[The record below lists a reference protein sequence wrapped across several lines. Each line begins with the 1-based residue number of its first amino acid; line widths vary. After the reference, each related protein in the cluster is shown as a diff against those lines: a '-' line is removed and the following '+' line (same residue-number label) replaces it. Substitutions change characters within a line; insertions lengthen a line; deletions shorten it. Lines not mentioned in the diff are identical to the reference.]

1 MRYRLKKKLV
11 PLEPGEAAI
20 PGEVLVEI
28 MSREEY
34 RKLHHTRYQD
44 HLLIKNLESAR
55 YSRADL
61 LKDCII
67 GTFVVPD
74 KRDLLGSPVIFGY
87 YMDREKLVFVDDSG
101 EVKKILHELQREQIL
116 EKTSISHLFFELLE
130 FLVKDEAEFLQS
142 YEESLTEM
150 EDRIMSGEHSRM
162 DVPASILKVRKELA
176 RISSYYGQLLNVS
189 QTLTENY
196 NGLLKEEECAFFHL
210 YSGRVERLA
219 EQVRE
224 LREYALQLR
233 EMHQSRMEARRNHS
247 LSFLTMA
254 TAIFSPLTLIAG
266 WYGMNFKNMPEL
278 NWAYGYLVCVF
289 VSLFL
294 IAAEI
299 WYFKR
304 SGWFRK

>member
-11 PLEPGEAAI
+11 PMEPGEAAI
-20 PGEVLVEI
+20 PGENLVEV

-34 RKLHHTRYQD
+34 RKLHHTRYHD
-44 HLLIKNLESAR
+44 NLLIKNLENAR

-67 GTFVVPD
+67 GTLVIPD
-74 KRDLLGSPVIFGY
+74 KKDLLGGLLIFGY
-87 YMDREKLVFVDDSG
+87 YMDQEKLVFIDDSG
-101 EVKKILHELQREQIL
+101 EVKNILHEIQREQIM
-116 EKTSISHLFFELLE
+116 EKTSISHLFFEILE
-130 FLVKDEAEFLQS
+130 FMVKDEAEFLQS
-142 YEESLTEM
+142 YEENLTEM
-150 EDRIMSGEHSRM
+150 EDRIMSGQHSRI
-162 DVPASILKVRKELA
+162 DFPASILKVRKELA

-196 NGLLKEEECAFFHL
+196 NRLLRDEECAFFHL
-210 YSGRVERLA
+210 FSGRMERLV
-219 EQVRE
+219 EHGRE

-233 EMHQSRMEARRNHS
+233 EMYQSRMEARRNHS

-254 TAIFSPLTLIAG
+254 TAVFSPLTLIAG

-278 NWAYGYLVCVF
+278 NWTYGYMVCVF
-289 VSLFL
+289 VSLLL
-294 IAAEI
+294 IAGEI